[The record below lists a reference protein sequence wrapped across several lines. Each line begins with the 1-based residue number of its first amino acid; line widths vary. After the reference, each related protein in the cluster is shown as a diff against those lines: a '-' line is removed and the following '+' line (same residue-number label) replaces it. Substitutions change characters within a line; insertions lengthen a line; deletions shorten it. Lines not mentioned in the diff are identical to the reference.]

1 MINYFY
7 DWLLLMKKN
16 LKNEIYICHTVNNL
30 RRIIEKVAVD
40 ILWYIWAAS
49 EINSQK
55 EILQPD
61 PDKNKIKT
69 NQKRGIELISRATGI
84 GFIATIM
91 SLIIFL
97 FLI

>member
-1 MINYFY
+1 M
-7 DWLLLMKKN
+7 
-16 LKNEIYICHTVNNL
+16 C
-30 RRIIEKVAVD
+30 RIIEKVAVD

-61 PDKNKIKT
+61 PDKDKIKT
-69 NQKRGIELISRATGI
+69 KRKRGIELVSRATGT
-84 GFIATIM
+84 GFIAAVM